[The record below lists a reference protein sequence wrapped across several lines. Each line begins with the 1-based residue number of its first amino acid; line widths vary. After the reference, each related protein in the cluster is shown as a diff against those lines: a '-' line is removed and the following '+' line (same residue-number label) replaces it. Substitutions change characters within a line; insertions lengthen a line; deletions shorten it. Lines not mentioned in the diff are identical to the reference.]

1 MAHGCLTSTQNRTP
15 ARETFAMPIGVPFV
29 RRHAETGAKK

>member
-1 MAHGCLTSTQNRTP
+1 MAASPQRKTGRRR
-15 ARETFAMPIGVPFV
+15 AETFAMPIGVPFV